1 MKFVTPEFAR
11 SVGKDAASALAR
23 MVKHGGR
30 FTYRYVP
37 SEPRKDDALY
47 SPIRHIAAVWFM
59 LEADRALGPIDEVRT
74 AALRAGD
81 QIVAE
86 FLTPFAGQD
95 MLCVLDEGLIKLGGA
110 GLAVT
115 TLCAMHDVTGEERYV
130 RLAERLSR
138 FILSQRQ
145 ENGDFIHIRNYPLST
160 VHPTRSNF
168 CTGQALLGLL
178 TLFNRNGDAALL
190 DAAGHSIA
198 YLAKRNY
205 GVAIN
210 SHWMLYALEAHFA
223 AQPSAETLNYA
234 SRIAAGIVSNAD
246 YRKGG
251 HLSAIAC
258 RTEGLLAY
266 CRMLRQQSRGDV
278 TPSLDECLRQVRLN
292 LTQLLRFSS
301 DGGAFVENLQK
312 PEVRIDYIQHAGMSF
327 LGYGVL
333 AQENAPERGSGAPS
347 CNDQEKPTL

>member
-1 MKFVTPEFAR
+1 MKFVTPENAKL
-11 SVGKDAASALAR
+11 VAQEAASALAR
-23 MVKHGGR
+23 MVKPEGR
-30 FTYRYVP
+30 FIYRYP
-37 SEPRKDDALY
+37 LSEPRKAEALY

-59 LEADRALGPIDEVRT
+59 LEADRALGPLDAVRT

-86 FLTPFAGQD
+86 FLTPFAGPD

-115 TLCAMHDVTGEERYV
+115 TLCAMHDATGDERYAH
-130 RLAERLSR
+130 LAERLSR
-138 FILSQRQ
+138 FILSQQ
-145 ENGDFIHIRNYPLST
+145 EGSGDFIHIRNYPLST

-178 TLFNRNGDAALL
+178 TLFKRNGDAALIS
-190 DAAGHSIA
+190 AASHSITH
-198 YLAKRNY
+198 LARRNY

-223 AQPSAETLNYA
+223 AQPAAETLNYA
-234 SRIAAGIVSNAD
+234 SRIAAGIVSGTH

-251 HLSAIAC
+251 HLTDIAC

-266 CRMLRQQSRGDV
+266 GRMLQRHGRSDV
-278 TPSLDECLRQVRLN
+278 TPPLAECLREVRLN
-292 LTQLLRFSS
+292 LTQLLKFRSA
-301 DGGAFVENLQK
+301 DGAFVETLQK
-312 PEVRIDYIQHAGMSF
+312 PEVRIDYIQHAGLSF
-327 LGYGVL
+327 LGYGLL
-333 AQENAPERGSGAPS
+333 AE
-347 CNDQEKPTL
+347 